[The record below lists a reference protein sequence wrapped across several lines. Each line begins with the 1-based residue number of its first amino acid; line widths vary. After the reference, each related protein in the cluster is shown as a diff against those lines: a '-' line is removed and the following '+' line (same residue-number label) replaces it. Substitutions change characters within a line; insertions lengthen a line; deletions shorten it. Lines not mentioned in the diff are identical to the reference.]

1 MKNLPSNA
9 TLLFSESQIEK
20 AIDRLAVLLNMELG
34 SEQPVFV
41 CVLKGAVPLTWDLM
55 RRMDVD
61 VSLACLRVRRFR
73 GTKGGEPHISDFDP
87 EEFRDKLVVIIDTVL
102 DEGVTL
108 EFVQEKLQPLAKKL
122 LTVVLV
128 RKLTNYQG
136 TVDYVGLTAP
146 NKFLIGRGMD
156 MDGMYRGLPAIY
168 TLDS

>member
-20 AIDRLAVLLNMELG
+20 AIDRLAVRLNIDLAN
-34 SEQPVFV
+34 EQPVFV
-41 CVLKGAVPLTWDLM
+41 CVLKGAIPLTWDLM

-61 VSLACLRVRRFR
+61 VSLSCLRVRRFR

-87 EEFRDKLVVIIDTVL
+87 EEFRDKLVVIVDTVL

-108 EFVQEKLQPLAKKL
+108 DFVQEKLQPLAKKL

-128 RKLTNYQG
+128 RKLTDYHGTANYI
-136 TVDYVGLTAP
+136 GLTAP

-156 MDGMYRGLPAIY
+156 VDGKYRGLPAIY